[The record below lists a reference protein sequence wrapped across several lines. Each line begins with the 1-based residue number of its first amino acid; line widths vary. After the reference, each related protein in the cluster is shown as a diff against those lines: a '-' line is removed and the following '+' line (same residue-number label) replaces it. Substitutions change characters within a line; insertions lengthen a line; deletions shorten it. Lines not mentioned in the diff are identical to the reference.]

1 MILVRMVTPVELWL
15 REEGRTEDYF
25 KMTENIQ
32 YHFQSA
38 VLPQLEPDSV
48 IKPGS
53 IFAMKTKDNGWTR
66 ARVLSTNKE
75 RSSLLLGDLGEL
87 AEVGNEDL
95 HQLPSFPSS

>member
-25 KMTENIQ
+25 KIQ
-32 YHFQSA
+32 YHFQSP
-38 VLPQLEPDSV
+38 VLPQMEPDSV

-75 RSSLLLGDLGEL
+75 RSSLLLGELGEL

-95 HQLPSFPSS
+95 RQLPSFPSS

>member
-25 KMTENIQ
+25 KMTENVQ
-32 YHFQSA
+32 YHFQSP
-38 VLPQLEPDSV
+38 VLPQMEPDSV

-75 RSSLLLGDLGEL
+75 RSILLLGDLGEL
-87 AEVGNEDL
+87 AEVENEDL
-95 HQLPSFPSS
+95 HKLPSFPSS